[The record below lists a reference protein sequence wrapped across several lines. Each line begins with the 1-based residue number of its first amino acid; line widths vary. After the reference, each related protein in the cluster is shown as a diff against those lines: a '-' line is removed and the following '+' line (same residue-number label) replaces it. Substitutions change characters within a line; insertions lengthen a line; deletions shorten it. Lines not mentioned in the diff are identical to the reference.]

1 MIVMDEVEGKRGRQR
16 RCPRYSAAY
25 DPEEAE
31 RAKKAPPPPTY
42 LELLRD
48 HFHRTTARKQIKLIF
63 FLCTFRDS
71 KPVLLL
77 ATSSELKHQISFE
90 IKATKQETRD

>member
-1 MIVMDEVEGKRGRQR
+1 MYDENRGRVVPNMKVLEDYKCPRRERMIVMDEVEGKRGRQR

-48 HFHRTTARKQIKLIF
+48 HFHIAGPPPANKLN
-63 FLCTFRDS
+63 
-71 KPVLLL
+71 
-77 ATSSELKHQISFE
+77 
-90 IKATKQETRD
+90 